1 MQAFDRHRS
10 GSNSRSST
18 FLLGQDSRGHWVV
31 QDKERR
37 CGGIFLDRAEALRF
51 AMFENDGH
59 PRAVILVPGVV
70 ELDMGTAPKR
80 KAA

>member
-1 MQAFDRHRS
+1 
-10 GSNSRSST
+10 
-18 FLLGQDSRGHWVV
+18 
-31 QDKERR
+31 
-37 CGGIFLDRAEALRF
+37 
-51 AMFENDGH
+51 MFENDGH